1 MHTAPEVWK
10 LRGLYF
16 FFFAGLG
23 TIVPYLPLLLQTA
36 GFRPAA
42 VGLLLSASP
51 LVAAAAP
58 AALGALAD
66 RAGRALPL
74 LRTLLAALPLTVFLL
89 FHASTFT
96 QFFGLLILWAVAF
109 SPFPPLADH
118 ITLEYTKRRGVDY
131 GRVRVFGSIGFA
143 LANAAVSVFLMRFQ
157 ARQLD
162 FVYAPF
168 LAAALLLST
177 RIRELPREL
186 PVGGPLSWN
195 FLNRLKP
202 LTRFYSLVFILAVT
216 FPVFYTFF
224 PLYMGGGGMPPNA
237 VPLAFMLSSG
247 SEIFTMPV
255 ASRAYHRLGPGV
267 MLSLSAASYAVR
279 WLTLG
284 LSPWPA
290 LDIAIQALHGVSFGF
305 FYTAAVAHIR
315 DRVEPESRATGQGM
329 FGAMT
334 AAGGVV
340 GNVLGGWLFQEAGK
354 GMFFMA
360 AALAGIAAVL
370 FIRLGKS
377 RGGAGVNL

>member
-1 MHTAPEVWK
+1 MHTSREVWK

-23 TIVPYLPLLLQTA
+23 TVAPYLPLLLQAA

-51 LVAAAAP
+51 LVAGAAP

-66 RAGRALPL
+66 RAGRTLPF
-74 LRTLLAALPLTVFLL
+74 LRALLAALPLTVFFL
-89 FHASTFT
+89 FHAVTFG
-96 QFFGLLILWAVAF
+96 QFLGLLILWSAAF

-143 LANAAVSVFLMRFQ
+143 LANAAVSVFLLRFR

-162 FVYAPF
+162 FVYAPL

-177 RIRELPREL
+177 RIRELPGEQAA
-186 PVGGPLSWN
+186 GPPSWR
-195 FLNRLKP
+195 FLRDLRP
-202 LTRFYSLVFILAVT
+202 LAGFYALVFILTVT
-216 FPVFYTFF
+216 FPAFYTFF
-224 PLYMGGGGMPPNA
+224 PLYMGGGGMPRNA
-237 VPLAFMLSSG
+237 VPFAFMLSSG

-255 ASRAYHRLGPGV
+255 ASKAYRKLGPGG
-267 MLSLSAASYAVR
+267 MLSLSAASYAAR

-284 LSPWPA
+284 LSPWPP

-305 FYTAAVAHIR
+305 FYTAAVSYIR
-315 DRVEPESRATGQGM
+315 DRAGPESRATGQGA
-329 FGAMT
+329 FGAVT

-354 GMFFMA
+354 GMFFAA
-360 AALAGIAAVL
+360 AALAGTAAVL
-370 FIRLGKS
+370 FTRLGRS
-377 RGGAGVNL
+377 RGGAGVTP